1 MKPNRNGIFTTIAKL
16 MRLWRKQQKVSRGS
30 LTIPKEELSGNL
42 AIDVEA
48 IQILFGH
55 ADDVIVRHIPQ
66 PPGRP
71 DAAVVYIDGLVSK
84 DAIAK
89 QIIERLLEPGNPH
102 DAHAI
107 LSHVSAPDVS
117 AVHTLKQVADAL
129 TLGKC
134 VLLQD
139 TRREAM
145 CFGMAEWNQR
155 NVEEPANEPTVRG
168 PREGFTED
176 LRTNIVLLRRRL
188 RTPALRSERFVI
200 GRQSQTQVQL
210 LYLDGIARDEV
221 VAEMRDR
228 IQKIDIDAILDS
240 NYIDEL
246 VSDNPRSPFPSLQRT
261 ERPDRVVADLLE
273 GRVAVIVDGS
283 PIVLSGPT
291 TLLGLLQTSEDYYLR
306 YHAASFAREIR
317 WIAGLIG
324 LIAPSVYVAI
334 LSYHHELI
342 PTQLLFTIAAGRE
355 GVPFPPFVEALLME
369 TAFEILREAGLRMPQ
384 QIGPALS
391 IVGVLVIGDAAVR
404 AGLVSPL
411 MIVVVGMTAIA
422 TFALPSNDLANAIRL
437 LRFPTMVAAAILGL
451 FGVIFATMLVAAL
464 LISSRSLGVPM
475 LSPYIPV
482 WRRGLKDA
490 MVRAPIWALRDRP
503 WHAVNPDQIK
513 RQPEGQEPKEEN
525 KR

>member
-1 MKPNRNGIFTTIAKL
+1 M
-16 MRLWRKQQKVSRGS
+16 
-30 LTIPKEELSGNL
+30 
-42 AIDVEA
+42 
-48 IQILFGH
+48 
-55 ADDVIVRHIPQ
+55 
-66 PPGRP
+66 
-71 DAAVVYIDGLVSK
+71 
-84 DAIAK
+84 
-89 QIIERLLEPGNPH
+89 
-102 DAHAI
+102 
-107 LSHVSAPDVS
+107 
-117 AVHTLKQVADAL
+117 
-129 TLGKC
+129 
-134 VLLQD
+134 
-139 TRREAM
+139 
-145 CFGMAEWNQR
+145 
-155 NVEEPANEPTVRG
+155 
-168 PREGFTED
+168 
-176 LRTNIVLLRRRL
+176 
-188 RTPALRSERFVI
+188 
-200 GRQSQTQVQL
+200 
-210 LYLDGIARDEV
+210 
-221 VAEMRDR
+221 
-228 IQKIDIDAILDS
+228 
-240 NYIDEL
+240 
-246 VSDNPRSPFPSLQRT
+246 
-261 ERPDRVVADLLE
+261 LE
-273 GRVAVIVDGS
+273 GRVALIVDGS

-451 FGVIFATMLVAAL
+451 FGVILRHHARRRSIDQLPFARGSHVE
-464 LISSRSLGVPM
+464 
-475 LSPYIPV
+475 PV
-482 WRRGLKDA
+482 HPRLAPRAERRHGA
-490 MVRAPIWALRDRP
+490 SAHMALRDRP
-503 WHAVNPDQIK
+503 WHTVNPDQIK

>member
-1 MKPNRNGIFTTIAKL
+1 MESAK
-16 MRLWRKQQKVSRGS
+16 RRRTGQRADRSR
-30 LTIPKEELSGNL
+30 
-42 AIDVEA
+42 
-48 IQILFGH
+48 
-55 ADDVIVRHIPQ
+55 
-66 PPGRP
+66 
-71 DAAVVYIDGLVSK
+71 
-84 DAIAK
+84 
-89 QIIERLLEPGNPH
+89 
-102 DAHAI
+102 
-107 LSHVSAPDVS
+107 
-117 AVHTLKQVADAL
+117 
-129 TLGKC
+129 
-134 VLLQD
+134 
-139 TRREAM
+139 
-145 CFGMAEWNQR
+145 
-155 NVEEPANEPTVRG
+155 

-188 RTPALRSERFVI
+188 RTPAFRSERFVI

-210 LYLDGIARDEV
+210 VYLDGIARDEV
-221 VAEMRDR
+221 VAEIRDR

-246 VSDNPRSPFPSLQRT
+246 ISDNPRSPFPSLQRT

-273 GRVAVIVDGS
+273 GRVALIVDGS

-317 WIAGLIG
+317 WIAAFIG
-324 LIAPSVYVAI
+324 LLAPSVYVAI

-342 PTQLLFTIAAGRE
+342 PTQLLFTVAAGRE
-355 GVPFPPFVEALLME
+355 GVPFPPFFEALLME

-422 TFALPSNDLANAIRL
+422 TFALPSNDLANAIRI
-437 LRFPTMVAAAILGL
+437 LRFPTMGMAAILGL
-451 FGVIFATMLVAAL
+451 FGVIVSTMLIAAL
-464 LISSRSLGVPM
+464 LISSRSLGIPM
-475 LSPYIPV
+475 LSPYIPL

-490 MVRAPIWALRDRP
+490 MVRGPMWMHRDRP
-503 WHAVNPDQIK
+503 WHSVNPDQIT

>member
-1 MKPNRNGIFTTIAKL
+1 MKANRNSIFTTIAKL
-16 MRLWRKQQKVSRGS
+16 IRHLRGDQHAFS
-30 LTIPKEELSGNL
+30 TSQSTAKHELSGH
-42 AIDVEA
+42 IGMDVEA
-48 IQILFGH
+48 IQTLFGN
-55 ADDVIVRHIPQ
+55 ADDLVIRRIPQ
-66 PPGRP
+66 SNGQP
-71 DAAVVYIDGLVSK
+71 DLAVLYIDGLVSK

-89 QIIERLLEPGNPH
+89 QIIEPLLHQTNTT
-102 DAHAI
+102 
-107 LSHVSAPDVS
+107 SSSAVLNLISSPDVD
-117 AVHTLKQVADAL
+117 AVYNLKQVSDAL

-139 TRREAM
+139 TIREALT
-145 CFGMAEWNQR
+145 FGVSEWNQR
-155 NVEEPANEPTVRG
+155 NVEEPASEPTVRG

-200 GRQSQTQVQL
+200 GRRSQTQVQL
-210 LYLDGIARDEV
+210 VYLDGIVRDEV

-240 NYIDEL
+240 NYVDEL
-246 VSDNPRSPFPSLQRT
+246 ISDNPRSPFPSLQRT

-273 GRVAVIVDGS
+273 GRVALIVDGS

-317 WIAGLIG
+317 WIAGFIG
-324 LIAPSVYVAI
+324 LLAPSAYVAI

-437 LRFPTMVAAAILGL
+437 LRFPTMFMAAFLGL
-451 FGVIFATMLVAAL
+451 FGVIFCTMLVGAL

-475 LSPYIPV
+475 LSPYVPL
-482 WRRGLKDA
+482 WRRGMKDA
-490 MVRAPIWALRDRP
+490 MVRAPIWLQRERP
-503 WHAVNPDQIK
+503 WHTVNPDEIT
-513 RQPEGQEPKEEN
+513 RQPKGQKPEEGN